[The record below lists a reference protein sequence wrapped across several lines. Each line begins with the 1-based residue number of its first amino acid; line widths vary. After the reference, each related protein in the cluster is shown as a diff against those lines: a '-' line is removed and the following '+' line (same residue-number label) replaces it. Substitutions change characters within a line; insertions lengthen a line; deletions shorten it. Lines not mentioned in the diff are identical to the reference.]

1 MKNKNQSS
9 LDFKMMSFFFS
20 IRDILKSPMIKVN
33 NAGIKQGDIVLD
45 YGCGPGG
52 YTIAAA
58 NVLKDK
64 GKVYAADINKLAI
77 EKVEKLAE
85 KKNLNNIETI
95 LTECDTGL
103 NDNSI
108 DIIICFDMLHD
119 SKNPKQIIKE
129 FHRILK
135 SNAILSFDDHHSN
148 EEEINFN
155 LTSDGLFELIEKIG
169 NQYNFKKV

>member
-33 NAGIKQGDIVLD
+33 NAGIKKGDIVLD

-58 NVLKDK
+58 NVLK
-64 GKVYAADINKLAI
+64 

-108 DIIICFDMLHD
+108 DIIMCFDMLHD